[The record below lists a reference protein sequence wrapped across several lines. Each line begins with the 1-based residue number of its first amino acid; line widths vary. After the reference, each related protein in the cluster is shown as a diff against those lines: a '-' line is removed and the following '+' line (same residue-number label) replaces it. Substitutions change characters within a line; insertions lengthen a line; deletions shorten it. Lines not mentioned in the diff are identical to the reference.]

1 MAHQAA
7 HILLSS
13 TVTAECM
20 AVWELVPNIAR
31 TKVYLYIQLYIQ
43 GPGHSILLDI
53 DSLHRCLDAADADEG

>member
-1 MAHQAA
+1 
-7 HILLSS
+7 
-13 TVTAECM
+13 M